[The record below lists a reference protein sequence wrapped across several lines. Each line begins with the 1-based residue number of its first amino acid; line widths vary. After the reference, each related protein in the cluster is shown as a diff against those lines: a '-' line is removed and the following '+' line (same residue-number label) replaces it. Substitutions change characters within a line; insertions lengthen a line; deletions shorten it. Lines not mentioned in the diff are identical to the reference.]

1 MGTLKSLHYGLENT
15 FVNFKWTQ
23 QLFRKNMDPANVKC
37 EMCRDIMNFQ
47 VVNGFNQW
55 MADQANKSWS
65 IAQHCSWHVRF
76 LTNLLNLNPWKN
88 CINFWSENSANIPQ
102 KSWGASCRGTYWDLW
117 AWGCWEWGRGDAK
130 RNSSGVYRLLMQTFP
145 LTIQHLVMGGNSC
158 IKKVRLGPKNS
169 KTNWALEN
177 RHLMPTF

>member
-1 MGTLKSLHYGLENT
+1 MDGWSGKQILKH
-15 FVNFKWTQ
+15 
-23 QLFRKNMDPANVKC
+23 
-37 EMCRDIMNFQ
+37 
-47 VVNGFNQW
+47 
-55 MADQANKSWS
+55 
-65 IAQHCSWHVRF
+65 AQHCSWHVRF

-117 AWGCWEWGRGDAK
+117 AWGCWEWGRGDAE